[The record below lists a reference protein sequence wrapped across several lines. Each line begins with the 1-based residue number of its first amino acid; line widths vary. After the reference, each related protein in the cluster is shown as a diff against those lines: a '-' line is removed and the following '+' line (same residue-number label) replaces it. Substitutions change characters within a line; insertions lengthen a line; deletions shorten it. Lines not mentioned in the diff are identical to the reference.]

1 MPYSSFIFDNAIAE
15 IIKII
20 KPKVVLD
27 LGAGAGKYGSMVK
40 EEIKE
45 FIEMTDDDVIIRY
58 EQGDIVGIT
67 ILHAKKDTIDNR
79 LLNLEFDDR
88 EKRS

>member
-45 FIEMTDDDVIIRY
+45 FIRTR
-58 EQGDIVGIT
+58 
-67 ILHAKKDTIDNR
+67 
-79 LLNLEFDDR
+79 
-88 EKRS
+88 